1 MVARIEGA
9 LAREFMRAHEG
20 DSLNGVLEVDA
31 SLALCARDAG
41 GTVRGVSMLAVDGEE
56 LTILQWAS
64 EGESEWPLM
73 DAVVVEAS
81 SRRCTRV
88 RGEFVANGCNEA
100 MREFLAQFGFTM
112 IGEDERSTLWILPV
126 SAYEPMGT

>member
-9 LAREFMRAHEG
+9 LAHEFMRAHQG

-73 DAVVVEAS
+73 DAVVVEA
-81 SRRCTRV
+81 
-88 RGEFVANGCNEA
+88 
-100 MREFLAQFGFTM
+100 
-112 IGEDERSTLWILPV
+112 
-126 SAYEPMGT
+126 